1 MTRRS
6 ILIPSVALATVLSDS
21 IGYIKITQ
29 FIEGT
34 SNEVRRAMVDLKQ
47 QGARSL
53 ILDLRNNPGGVLEEA
68 VKTVNLFIP
77 RGREVVNMKGKV
89 KEANQTYK
97 TVLDLRTPT
106 FRSLCSPTSSRP
118 RRPKSRLGLCRTTT
132 GHSSWVAALTAKAGA
147 AKRELAYKGALKLT
161 VGKYYIPSGRCVQAY
176 EFRDGMPVHRP
187 DSLSREFRTANG
199 RIVRDGG
206 GIKPDVEIKSD
217 SLPNLLAYMD
227 TSTQLF
233 DFCVNYCAKHPKIA
247 QPEDFSISDDEY
259 ADFCEFMKKHKFTYD
274 RQSLRVLETL
284 KTFARFEGYDT
295 EARAEIEALEKKL
308 KHNEDYDFKRWKP
321 EIKKVLEAAIVER
334 YYFDAGRYRYL
345 LRTDKEVQQAVKLM
359 RNTKAMLKTLSGEP
373 EA

>member
-1 MTRRS
+1 M
-6 ILIPSVALATVLSDS
+6 
-21 IGYIKITQ
+21 
-29 FIEGT
+29 
-34 SNEVRRAMVDLKQ
+34 
-47 QGARSL
+47 
-53 ILDLRNNPGGVLEEA
+53 
-68 VKTVNLFIP
+68 
-77 RGREVVNMKGKV
+77 
-89 KEANQTYK
+89 
-97 TVLDLRTPT
+97 
-106 FRSLCSPTSSRP
+106 
-118 RRPKSRLGLCRTTT
+118 
-132 GHSSWVAALTAKAGA
+132 
-147 AKRELAYKGALKLT
+147 
-161 VGKYYIPSGRCVQAY
+161 
-176 EFRDGMPVHRP
+176 
-187 DSLSREFRTANG
+187 
-199 RIVRDGG
+199 
-206 GIKPDVEIKSD
+206 
-217 SLPNLLAYMD
+217 
-227 TSTQLF
+227 
-233 DFCVNYCAKHPKIA
+233 NYCAKHPKIA